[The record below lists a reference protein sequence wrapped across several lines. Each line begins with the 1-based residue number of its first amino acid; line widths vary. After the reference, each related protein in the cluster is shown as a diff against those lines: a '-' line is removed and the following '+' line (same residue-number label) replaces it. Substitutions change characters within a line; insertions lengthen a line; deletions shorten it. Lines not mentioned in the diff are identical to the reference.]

1 MRVYRIL
8 ALTIALFPSS
18 GHAWVST
25 PRRLA
30 RSLTSPNVQ
39 SKTFLF
45 SSAALPESSDAAV
58 PSVDSSPVA
67 ETTTLVAET
76 AITPATE
83 TSTATPQIFDIP
95 IQKITNAL
103 LLITCFGYAAYTIF
117 NIDEGMTRG
126 WTQSEIAMR
135 IPLDNWANYE
145 ESLAEKPIYTKT
157 MINVVIYLLGD
168 WLSQTVFQKRNVL
181 DFDASR
187 TLKNGFIG
195 LCFGPLVHEYYQFS
209 DHILPV
215 DGPNSL
221 VNRLEKIF
229 MDQTVYLSVKA
240 SIYVA
245 AVALLGT

>member
-1 MRVYRIL
+1 ME
-8 ALTIALFPSS
+8 T
-18 GHAWVST
+18 
-25 PRRLA
+25 
-30 RSLTSPNVQ
+30 
-39 SKTFLF
+39 
-45 SSAALPESSDAAV
+45 
-58 PSVDSSPVA
+58 SSPQQEMNRA
-67 ETTTLVAET
+67 DFT
-76 AITPATE
+76 
-83 TSTATPQIFDIP
+83 
-95 IQKITNAL
+95 KKCTNAL
-103 LLITCFGYAAYTIF
+103 LLVAAFGYAIHTIF

-157 MINVVIYLLGD
+157 LINVVIYLLGD
-168 WLSQTVFQKRNVL
+168 WLSQTVFQKKNIL

-245 AVALLGT
+245 AVALLGKFRPGVEY